1 MRTDAPQWA
10 STLLQKSGS
19 LPLQILSGQSSK
31 LTSGEVMKSPVQNT
45 GENSN
50 TFKVILK
57 GESFIVKGLPAALDG
72 KEVAFVAKKVATAT
86 GSRTELSWLS
96 AAKAEAGKGSKTTA
110 QQPEKGLLNAAKMAT
125 GKTAQTAI
133 SQMGHKA
140 LQQAHLL
147 SKAPATIQT
156 GKAFFARVDHIEN
169 GRMTLTVQPQQGG
182 QAKAEQAQTQQ
193 STIQPAKV
201 QLIATQISDAKVGQS
216 IKATL
221 TQAGSDKPLLTIQ
234 PQQQVAGKTV
244 STAKPQQPVI
254 FNMKPGEQTMAVV
267 QKRLDSGNVQ
277 LKIQGQ
283 IVEAPAPAH
292 VKAGDALEIRM
303 IKAPGEFQVLQLHKN
318 IPQKAMTVVRGNLAS
333 SATPVAQNL
342 TTIKNLL
349 PAMPANEMAS
359 IKGLP
364 QLLNWMQASESSRD
378 YPINGERL
386 GQLIRDSG
394 GQLEPKLQAMIA
406 KGAQAQP
413 LTTDL
418 KAILTQVAGDQ
429 AAAGK
434 IQNSEVLRLITE
446 ASQQSLSRIETGQAL
461 NVLANLQGEPV
472 RVEFPMLVGQHMINV
487 QMAVQQQGANSE
499 QQDSS
504 DGSDQSYSVLFALEL
519 SGLGNLRVDAN
530 VSDKVVHARI
540 YNEDA
545 GVRHFIQENIHRLE
559 ERLQSLGFKEV
570 YLLASPAK
578 PDAEKQARFDELTT
592 MRPASFSL
600 LDVLV

>member
-19 LPLQILSGQSSK
+19 LPLQIISGQSAK
-31 LTSGEVMKSPVQNT
+31 LTSGEVMKGLVQNT

-50 TFKVILK
+50 AFKVVLK
-57 GESFIVKGLPAALDG
+57 GEAFIVKGLPAALDG
-72 KEVAFVAKKVATAT
+72 KEVAFIAKKVATAT

-96 AAKAEAGKGSKTTA
+96 AARAEAGKGNKATA
-110 QQPEKGLLNAAKMAT
+110 HQAEKGAVNSAATAA
-125 GKTAQTAI
+125 GKTAGAATAQTG
-133 SQMGHKA
+133 QQTV
-140 LQQAHLL
+140 QQAHLL
-147 SKAPATIQT
+147 SKAPATIQR
-156 GKAFFARVDHIEN
+156 GKPFFARIDQIEQ
-169 GRMTLTVQPQQGG
+169 GRMTLTIQTAEGK
-182 QAKAEQAQTQQ
+182 QAKAPQGSVPA
-193 STIQPAKV
+193 AKV
-201 QLIATQISDAKVGQS
+201 QLIATQISDAKEGQS

-221 TQAGSDKPLLTIQ
+221 TQAGSEKPLLMIQ
-234 PQQQVAGKTV
+234 PQPQVAGN
-244 STAKPQQPVI
+244 SAAAARMQQPVS
-254 FNMKPGEQTMAVV
+254 FNMQPGEQTMAVV
-267 QKRLDSGNVQ
+267 QRRLDNGNVL

-283 IVEAPAPAH
+283 NVEAPAPAH

-303 IKAPGEFQVLQLHKN
+303 IKAPAEFQVLQLHKN
-318 IPQKAMTVVRGNLAS
+318 IPEKAMSLVRGNLTS

-349 PAMPANEMAS
+349 PTMPANEMAS

-364 QLLNWMQASESSRD
+364 QLDSWMKASESSRD

-394 GQLEPKLQAMIA
+394 GQLESKLQAMIA
-406 KGAQAQP
+406 KGGQSQT
-413 LTTDL
+413 LTSDL

-446 ASQQSLSRIETGQAL
+446 ASQQSLSRMETGQAL
-461 NVLANLQGEPV
+461 NVLANLQGEPL

-487 QMAVQQQGANSE
+487 QMAVQQHGAGAEQRETTGGSE
-499 QQDSS
+499 Q
-504 DGSDQSYSVLFALEL
+504 GYSVLFALEL

-530 VSDKVVHARI
+530 VSDNAVHARI
-540 YNEDA
+540 YNEDSA
-545 GVRHFIQENIHRLE
+545 VRHFIQENIHRLE

-570 YLLASPAK
+570 YLLASPTR
-578 PDAEKQARFDELTT
+578 PDAEKQARFDELTS